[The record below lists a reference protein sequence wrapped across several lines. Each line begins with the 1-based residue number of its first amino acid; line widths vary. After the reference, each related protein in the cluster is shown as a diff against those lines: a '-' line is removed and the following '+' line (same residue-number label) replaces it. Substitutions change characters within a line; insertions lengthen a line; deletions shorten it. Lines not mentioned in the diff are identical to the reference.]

1 MKVKMNNQTLN
12 DCTILIV
19 DDEADLLRGVQ
30 RTLAME
36 LACRVLTAGSGA
48 QALALMAKEDVDL
61 VLTDVRM
68 PEMDGLTLLE
78 EIKAREPTVLV
89 VVMTAFGTIEKA
101 VDAIKAGA
109 YDFVQKPFDEER
121 LLHVLKKG
129 LQLNRLV
136 RENARLMRKLREKK
150 PFETLVGRS
159 QPMERIMSTIQM
171 LAQSDVTAL
180 ILGETGTGK
189 DLAARLIHETGERA
203 DKPFVTVNC
212 PAVPDNLLES
222 ELFGHRKGAFT
233 DATAD
238 KAGLFDRADGGT
250 LFLDEIGDLSLPM
263 QTKLLR
269 VLEDKQVMPLGEGQS
284 HAVDVRI
291 IAATNQDLEAR
302 MQSNQFRED
311 LYYRLR
317 VATVTMPPL
326 RDITED
332 IPLLVDHFLH
342 KVADEQNQTPKKISP
357 EVLKSIMARKWTGN
371 IRELENT
378 IRGWNALMPGPI
390 ITVRHLSGAEG
401 NTPVLA
407 EENLFSRP
415 YKELKSEAIDEFTLD
430 YLCRL
435 LEHTRGNVTLSA
447 EISGIKRQSLQKII
461 KRYDVPVEK
470 YRG

>member
-1 MKVKMNNQTLN
+1 MNNQPLT
-12 DCTILIV
+12 DCTVLIV
-19 DDEADLLRGVQ
+19 DDEADLLSGVQ
-30 RTLAME
+30 RTLEME
-36 LACRVLTAGSGA
+36 LECRVLTAASGA
-48 QALALMAKEDVDL
+48 RALELMAGEDVDL

-78 EIKAREPTVLV
+78 EIKTREPNVVV

-109 YDFVQKPFDEER
+109 YDFVQKPFDKER

-136 RENARLMRKLREKK
+136 RENARLMRKLREKT
-150 PFETLVGRS
+150 PFDSLVGHS
-159 QPMERIMSTIQM
+159 EPMQRVIGTIQM
-171 LAQSDVTAL
+171 LARSDVTVL

-189 DLAARLIHETGERA
+189 DLAARIIHETGDRA
-203 DKPFVTVNC
+203 DKPLVTVNC

-222 ELFGHRKGAFT
+222 ELFGHRKGAYT
-233 DATAD
+233 DATSD
-238 KAGLFDRADGGT
+238 KPGLFDRADGGT
-250 LFLDEIGDLSLPM
+250 LFLDEIGDLSLSM

-269 VLEDKQVMPLGEGQS
+269 VLEDKRVMPLGEVKS
-284 HAVDVRI
+284 HEVDVRI

-302 MQSNQFRED
+302 MQSRQFRED

-317 VATVTMPPL
+317 VATLTMPPL
-326 RDITED
+326 REIAED

-342 KVADEQNQTPKKISP
+342 KVAAEQDQPPKRISP
-357 EVLKSIMARKWTGN
+357 EVMNAILERQWTGN

-378 IRGWNALMPGPI
+378 IRGWNALIPDPI
-390 ITVRHLSGAEG
+390 ITPGLLPGSEG
-401 NTPVLA
+401 DSSALP
-407 EENLFSRP
+407 ERNLFSRP
-415 YKELKSEAIDEFTLD
+415 YKELKAEAIDEFTLN

-447 EISGIKRQSLQKII
+447 ELSGIKRQSLQKII
-461 KRYDVPVEK
+461 KRYNVPVEN
-470 YRG
+470 YRL